1 MAFWKAFPKTFTWRW
16 TCFLQPSQWT
26 PGCQRCKFT
35 VVRVLGILRKDKT
48 FLFPPLPSP
57 SRFRNSKHSQCDGIL
72 LWLQTWG
79 RVMKTIQKSFF
90 TWRHRSS
97 PSGLR
102 DARCRD
108 QASASGFPWTVQGSC
123 VVLIGIEY
131 YCMVWYGILWFCMV
145 LHGILWYY
153 MVFFGMAWYYMVS

>member
-35 VVRVLGILRKDKT
+35 VVRVLGILTKDKT

-79 RVMKTIQKSFF
+79 RVDENNPEVGYVLFYLTASLISF
-90 TWRHRSS
+90 WS
-97 PSGLR
+97 PWCQVPRPS
-102 DARCRD
+102 
-108 QASASGFPWTVQGSC
+108 
-123 VVLIGIEY
+123 IGIWLPVNSSRLL
-131 YCMVWYGILWFCMV
+131 CGIDWYWIL
-145 LHGILWYY
+145 LHGILYGIAWHL
-153 MVFFGMAWYYMVS
+153 MERIGIAWYCMASRS